1 MSLRLREGR
10 GRQQEESLARP
21 HPQLRLSTSG
31 LNEEFATWHSY
42 RGTPGPRLRRGA
54 GMSVSG
60 LPTLTTLRGGP
71 SCPVHSGLST
81 HCVRSATGA
90 GSYDQQRVSTTS
102 FPGLSAPTG
111 SLTARTFRHCA
122 TSATTRRGRR
132 IRRRFKSGRD
142 SRPGAVKISERQSLK
157 TTPPLLRTKM
167 LKNHKNEN
175 GRKQ

>member
-10 GRQQEESLARP
+10 CRQQEESLARP

-31 LNEEFATWHSY
+31 LNEEFEKWHSY

-60 LPTLTTLRGGP
+60 LPTLTILRGGP
-71 SCPVHSGLST
+71 SCPVHSGPSI

-102 FPGLSAPTG
+102 FPGPSALIG

-122 TSATTRRGRR
+122 TTVTTRRGRR

-157 TTPPLLRTKM
+157 TTPPLFRATKV
-167 LKNHKNEN
+167 KS
-175 GRKQ
+175 